1 MPSRNIVKTYTEGG
15 YYHIYNRGVE
25 KREIF
30 KDESDCRIFLHY
42 IMLYLSPVD
51 EILQKYPDKI
61 RIRRFL
67 KSNLSEEVDLLC
79 FSLMPNHF
87 HFLIKQNSKHGI
99 IKFMRRL
106 MTSYVMYF
114 NKKYERVGS
123 LFQGKYKAINV
134 DKDEY
139 LLHLTRYIHLNPFE
153 INSNNSNIN
162 FKEFSSYQYY
172 LGAGH
177 PSWIKPEKILEYF
190 SVKDKEYKT
199 TSYKSFVE
207 DSRIDSNET
216 LGDMILDDKVRP

>member
-1 MPSRNIVKTYTEGG
+1 MPSKNIIKSYVEGG

-30 KDESDCRIFLHY
+30 KDESNCRIFLHY

-61 RIRRFL
+61 RIRRFI

-87 HFLIKQNSKHGI
+87 HFLIKQNSKDGI

-106 MTSYVMYF
+106 MTSYVMFF
-114 NKKYERVGS
+114 NKKYQRVGT
-123 LFQGKYKAINV
+123 LLQGRYKAVNV
-134 DKDEY
+134 SRDEY

-153 INSNNSNIN
+153 INSNIN
-162 FKEFSSYQYY
+162 FKEFSSYRYY
-172 LGAGH
+172 LNNKH
-177 PSWIKPEKILEYF
+177 PSWIKPGKILEYF
-190 SVKDKEYKT
+190 SIKDKEYKT

-207 DSRIDSNET
+207 DSRIDSSET
-216 LGDMILDDKVRP
+216 LGDLMLDDKDGP